1 MAGLLIVDDEVE
13 SREEIRLVVQESQY
27 SYLSI
32 FEAGSAER
40 GLVLLKQNQPNIV
53 ILDLSL
59 PDMDGLQF
67 GKKVLEL
74 YPNVSIIVL
83 THLKMFEM
91 VQAAINAGFSGYL
104 LKPLSK
110 MDLFST
116 FDRLL
121 IPDLI
126 KEANYLRKA
135 VSSSKTIEIDLG
147 NPIQSAL
154 NYIHSNF
161 HEPITLN
168 EVADRVYLSASH
180 FSRLFKAEMGVTFIE
195 YLTKYRVEQS
205 KRLLKMTSL
214 PIEVIANNT
223 GFANASYF
231 ATTFK
236 RIEGMTPSEYRSI
249 FSNLLHNNDPEEKF
263 TF

>member
-1 MAGLLIVDDEVE
+1 MGGLLIVDDEVE
-13 SREEIRLVVQESQY
+13 SREQVRLIVEESQY
-27 SYLSI
+27 HYLSI
-32 FEAGSAER
+32 SESDTAQR
-40 GLVLLKQNQPNIV
+40 GLLLLKQNRPSIV

-59 PDMDGLQF
+59 PDMDGIQF
-67 GKKVLEL
+67 GKKVLECN
-74 YPNVSIIVL
+74 PDVSIIVV

-91 VQAAINAGFSGYL
+91 VQTVINTGFSGYL

-110 MDLFST
+110 FELISAL
-116 FDRLL
+116 DRLL
-121 IPDLI
+121 IPDLV
-126 KEANYLRKA
+126 KETTKETNYVRNA
-135 VSSSKTIEIDLG
+135 VSSSKPFELDLG
-147 NPIQSAL
+147 NPIQSVIS
-154 NYIHSNF
+154 YIHTNF
-161 HEPITLN
+161 HEQISLN

-205 KRLLKMTSL
+205 KKLLKMTSL

-236 RIEGMTPSEYRSI
+236 RVEGKTPSEYRSI
-249 FSNLLHNNDPEEKF
+249 FSNLLHNNG
-263 TF
+263 TG